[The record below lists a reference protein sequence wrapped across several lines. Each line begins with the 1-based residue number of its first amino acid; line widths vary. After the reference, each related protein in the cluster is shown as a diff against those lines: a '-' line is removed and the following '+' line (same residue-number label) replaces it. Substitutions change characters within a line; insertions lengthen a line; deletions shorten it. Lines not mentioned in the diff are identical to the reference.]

1 MSKLS
6 DRLAA
11 RKAELNDVSVRA
23 VSDRAKAAGHQLSQN
38 TVAKYLRADH
48 PQPTPATLDAL
59 ATGFRLPPSE
69 LYRLA
74 DARQAGP
81 PFEPHKSAD
90 LLTAPQRAA
99 VNEIIR
105 LLADGNQ
112 GAAHDTD
119 DTVTPLSARSRPGTT
134 PETTPQKMRP
144 LPADYAADQGPS
156 AGEEGWAQAQELG
169 EESQDDGG
177 DE

>member
-6 DRLAA
+6 DRLAE

-23 VSDRAKAAGHQLSQN
+23 VSDRAKADGHKLSQN
-38 TVAKYLRADH
+38 TVAKYLHADH

-59 ATGFRLPPSE
+59 AAGFRLPPSE

-74 DARQAGP
+74 DVQQSGP

-90 LLTAPQRAA
+90 LLTAPQRNA

-105 LLADGNQ
+105 LLAAGNEGNRNDTAPPAAQ
-112 GAAHDTD
+112 ESGAPGEADESQK
-119 DTVTPLSARSRPGTT
+119 TPAPPLDRLGVDLAAMTGERALDREDEAARR
-134 PETTPQKMRP
+134 R
-144 LPADYAADQGPS
+144 
-156 AGEEGWAQAQELG
+156 GEEP
-169 EESQDDGG
+169 QD
-177 DE
+177 

>member
-1 MSKLS
+1 MVGRGSAEPWTPPAGTEKLT
-6 DRLAA
+6 A
-11 RKAELNDVSVRA
+11 RQR
-23 VSDRAKAAGHQLSQN
+23 
-38 TVAKYLRADH
+38 
-48 PQPTPATLDAL
+48 DAL
-59 ATGFRLPPSE
+59 QELILSFIEERPS
-69 LYRLA
+69 
-74 DARQAGP
+74 
-81 PFEPHKSAD
+81 
-90 LLTAPQRAA
+90 T
-99 VNEIIR
+99 
-105 LLADGNQ
+105 

-119 DTVTPLSARSRPGTT
+119 DTVTSLSARSRPGTT

>member
-6 DRLAA
+6 DRLAE

-38 TVAKYLRADH
+38 TAAKYLRADH
-48 PQPTPATLDAL
+48 PQPTSTTLDAL
-59 ATGFRLPPSE
+59 AAGFRLPPSE

-112 GAAHDTD
+112 GADH
-119 DTVTPLSARSRPGTT
+119 DTVTSLSARSREGTT
-134 PETTPQKMRP
+134 TETTPQKMKP
-144 LPADYAADQGPS
+144 LPADYAADQGDS
-156 AGEEGWAQAQELG
+156 AGEEGWAEAQELG
-169 EESQDDGG
+169 EETQDDGG

>member
-6 DRLAA
+6 DRLAE

-48 PQPTPATLDAL
+48 PQPTLATLDAL
-59 ATGFRLPPSE
+59 AAGFRLPPSE

-112 GAAHDTD
+112 GVVHGTG
-119 DTVTPLSARSRPGTT
+119 TVTPLSARSREGTT
-134 PETTPQKMRP
+134 TETTPQKMKP
-144 LPADYAADQGPS
+144 LPARYAADQGDS
-156 AGEEGWAQAQELG
+156 AGEEGWAQAQHLG
-169 EESQDDGG
+169 EESQDPD
-177 DE
+177 DS

>member
-6 DRLAA
+6 DRLAE

-23 VSDRAKAAGHQLSQN
+23 VSDRAKADGHQLSPN

-74 DARQAGP
+74 DVQQAGP

-90 LLTAPQRAA
+90 LLTAPQRSA

-105 LLADGNQ
+105 LLAAGNE
-112 GAAHDTD
+112 GATNDSSPFDSQAEG
-119 DTVTPLSARSRPGTT
+119 TPG
-134 PETTPQKMRP
+134 E
-144 LPADYAADQGPS
+144 ADQGEKTP
-156 AGEEGWAQAQELG
+156 APPLDRLGVDLAALKGERALDREDEAARRRGEEP
-169 EESQDDGG
+169 QD
-177 DE
+177 